1 MRDQQTVAN
10 NSNVASSLTWD
21 AINKMMAPYG
31 SPDID
36 YDRFSARYDSD
47 PNVQQLVSKFDG
59 KGIVVK
65 TNKDEPEDEMIQNPV
80 GSGGDSVEQMA
91 KHATKRAFN

>member
-1 MRDQQTVAN
+1 
-10 NSNVASSLTWD
+10 
-21 AINKMMAPYG
+21 MMAPYG

-47 PNVQQLVSKFDG
+47 PVIKQLVSKFDG
-59 KGIVVK
+59 KGVVVK
-65 TNKDEPEDEMIQNPV
+65 TDASEPEDESVRNPV
-80 GSGGDSVEQMA
+80 GSGGDSVAQMA